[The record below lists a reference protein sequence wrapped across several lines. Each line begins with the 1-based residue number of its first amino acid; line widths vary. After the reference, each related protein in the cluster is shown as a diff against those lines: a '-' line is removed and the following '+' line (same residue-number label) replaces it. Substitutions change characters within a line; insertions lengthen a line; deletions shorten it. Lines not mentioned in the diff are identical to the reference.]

1 LLYIAYIISQL
12 SKHMKIS
19 WIESDLLAASGIP
32 LDAKDLRSLQQ
43 QGIRAILSLTEQP
56 LLAQREI
63 TSDILEALDIR
74 LFHVPVRDQY
84 PPDAA
89 QVKQILTVIHTMQS
103 DHRPLLIHC
112 HAGIGRT
119 GTILHLYYLAQG
131 HTFAQARE
139 HIRQKRVQCILLSDE
154 QMQFLAAYSASSK
167 Q

>member
-1 LLYIAYIISQL
+1 
-12 SKHMKIS
+12 MKIS
-19 WIESDLLAASGIP
+19 WIEPGQLAASGIP

-43 QGIRAILSLTEQP
+43 QGIRAILSLTEQS

-63 TSDILEALDIR
+63 THDILDAMDIC

-84 PPDAA
+84 PPNAA
-89 QVKQILTVIHTMQS
+89 QVEKILTVIHTMQS

-131 HTFAQARE
+131 HTLAQARE

-154 QMQFLAAYSASSK
+154 QMQFLAAYSAFSK